1 MSSSFGG
8 FLQRLFGAG
17 NGSAEATA
25 DAPVDYKGYRIV
37 AAPRN
42 EGGQWIVAG
51 TILRDGPAGEQ
62 QRYSFVR
69 ADSYNSRDGA
79 AEFTVIKARQIID
92 LEGEAIFNKAD
103 AG

>member
-1 MSSSFGG
+1 MSKSLGG

-17 NGSAEATA
+17 TA
-25 DAPVDYKGYRIV
+25 DTHEAAADEAIDYKGYRII

-51 TILRDGPAGEQ
+51 TILRDGPEGEQ
-62 QRYSFVR
+62 RYTFVR
-69 ADSYNSRDGA
+69 ADSYGSRDGA

-92 LEGEAIFNKAD
+92 LEGEAIFDKAD
-103 AG
+103 AT